1 MYNYEE
7 LKSSLEE
14 ARGSI
19 DQWLEELENNKEDLL
34 KFYKRGNK
42 RAGIRSKRNLKKI
55 RDEAHLLKQDIFRLY
70 KEREIFEG
78 TEFEKDYKR
87 ADYTKFTTK

>member
-70 KEREIFEG
+70 KEREIFERQ
-78 TEFEKDYKR
+78 F
-87 ADYTKFTTK
+87 